1 MNEFSKIPV
10 NKIVDNMRKWRP
22 QMEIALSSGGGI
34 MSYDDVENSVMEG
47 RKIFFENDDA
57 FAVVELV
64 DHPNYRV
71 AHVFLSGGK
80 FDGISRLQNS
90 FDDFFR
96 MIGVKKMTI
105 LGRKG
110 FKKRLPALGWTE
122 PMVYFE
128 RSL

>member
-22 QMEIALSSGGGI
+22 QMETALSSGGGI
-34 MSYDDVENSVMEG
+34 MSYDDVESSVMEG
-47 RKIFFENDDA
+47 RKIFFENDSA

-71 AHVFLSGGK
+71 AHVFLSGGE
-80 FDGISRLQNS
+80 FDGIAKLQNS
-90 FDDFFR
+90 FDGFFR